1 MSATEQRL
9 PKGRHGL
16 SRELVLENQQARLI
30 GAMIEAV
37 ARRGYGKTSVAD
49 VVASAEVSRKTFY
62 ESFANKEACYRAAYE
77 ASVEFLRERMSA
89 AVGGEPWNERLRSCL
104 RALLDSLA
112 VHPDLAVFFLIS
124 PAGVSIATAE
134 RHHRAIRELVGIL
147 LAELPE
153 SGGGGAAEVHARAFA
168 GGFSRLATMKADRG
182 DAEDLPS
189 LLPDL
194 LELFLRPYVGT
205 AEAIRIVRDAS
216 KS

>member
-16 SRELVLENQQARLI
+16 SRELVLENQRARLI
-30 GAMIEAV
+30 NATVQVV
-37 ARRGYGKTSVAD
+37 AQRGYGKTTVAD

-62 ESFANKEACYRAAYE
+62 ESYANKEACYRAAYE

-89 AVGGEPWNERLRSCL
+89 AVAGEHWSERLRASL
-104 RALLDSLA
+104 GALLDSLA

-124 PAGVSIATAE
+124 PAGVSASTAE
-134 RHHRAIRELVGIL
+134 RHHRAVRELVGIL

-153 SGGGGAAEVHARAFA
+153 SIGKDATEAHLQAFA
-168 GGFSRLATMKADRG
+168 GGLSRLATMKVDRG
-182 DAEDLPS
+182 GAEDLPS

-205 AEAIRIVRDAS
+205 GEAIRIARRGS
-216 KS
+216 